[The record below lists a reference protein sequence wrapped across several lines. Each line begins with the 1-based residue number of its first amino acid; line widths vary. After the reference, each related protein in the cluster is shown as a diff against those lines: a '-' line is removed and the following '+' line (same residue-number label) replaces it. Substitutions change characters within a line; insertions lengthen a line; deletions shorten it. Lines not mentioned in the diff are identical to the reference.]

1 MREVITLFWL
11 EFFWSLSTGA
21 TEKVP
26 SVRHD
31 YQLEEWEA
39 VGKVLVYGYCEITY
53 FPVTLSGVFMGSCL
67 FEESTIS
74 YSFLFEPF
82 LSYIGKDEAET

>member
-1 MREVITLFWL
+1 MLCEKYSHWHQ
-11 EFFWSLSTGA
+11 FFRSLSISA

-26 SVRHD
+26 SVRHN

-39 VGKVLVYGYCEITY
+39 VGKILVYGYCEIMY

-67 FEESTIS
+67 FEESTILTAF
-74 YSFLFEPF
+74 FLKHF
-82 LSYIGKDEAET
+82 YHT